1 MEIRVSDH
9 GSGID
14 PADAERIFER
24 FARGSETGR
33 RRGFGL
39 GLALVRDV
47 LTRYSGRIEVES
59 TSPSGTTFLI
69 TLPSARA

>member
-1 MEIRVSDH
+1 
-9 GSGID
+9 
-14 PADAERIFER
+14 
-24 FARGSETGR
+24 
-33 RRGFGL
+33 
-39 GLALVRDV
+39 V